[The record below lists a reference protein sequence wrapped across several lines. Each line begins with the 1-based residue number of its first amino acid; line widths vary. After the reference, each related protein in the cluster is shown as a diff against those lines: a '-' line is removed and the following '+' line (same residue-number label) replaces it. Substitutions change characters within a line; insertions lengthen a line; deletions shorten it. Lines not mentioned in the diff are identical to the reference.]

1 MSTATATDFVELTT
15 PHMPQL
21 FRIGMRLTHQP
32 SESQDLVQEALTKA
46 WASWG
51 RFNRDGSLGAWLS
64 RILVNTFI
72 SRCRHQK
79 VVNTAAARSDLVEH
93 LFDVRRLEAANDP
106 EHCWHRDD
114 LSDEVVSALDTLPD
128 RFREVVELVDLQGL
142 PYREAAQQLQ
152 CPVGTVMSRLHR
164 ARRLLR
170 SELGTFA
177 RGYGLGLAASA

>member
-1 MSTATATDFVELTT
+1 MSPTTTAEFVSLTT
-15 PHMPQL
+15 PHMPRL
-21 FRIGMRLTHQP
+21 FQIGMRLTHQ
-32 SESQDLVQEALTKA
+32 SSDSHDLVQEALTKA
-46 WASWG
+46 WANWG

-79 VVNTAAARSDLVEH
+79 VVNTAAARSDLVDH
-93 LFDVRRLEAANDP
+93 LFDHGRMQAANDP
-106 EHCWHRDD
+106 EGEWQRDD
-114 LSDEVVSALDTLPD
+114 LSDEVVAALDTLPD

-142 PYREAAQQLQ
+142 PYRDTAERLH

-164 ARRLLR
+164 ARRMLR
-170 SELGTFA
+170 EQLGDYA